1 MGGKRFLEQR
11 LGREPV
17 EGVSDAFG
25 IAIHRRKIEHAGR
38 PRKIAGAEGRCALGC
53 GEGAGKISRHFARV
67 GERVIGSD
75 RRAARGEFPFDG
87 VEEVGRSRQ
96 LGGRRADQELVGELG
111 GEFASAPYRRGE
123 GVGLGD
129 KNGAD
134 VDKGQLG
141 APQERAGPAHTVVG
155 RMGREGG
162 RRMKKCCTSGS
173 REEAIGFFCEGGGV
187 GIPVGERDFRA
198 QQGDPI
204 GRERTRGREG
214 IDEGAIL
221 GDFGGL
227 EGEID
232 EVAGEEAERC
242 AVDERLG
249 KFGVANGQFGSKFEV
264 FAEPFRALAVSA
276 GAHLL
281 LAGAEAGP
289 RGVEGRPLGGEV
301 ATGATEAGPRGEDR
315 HSARFG
321 CVCESFGEFRRTA
334 ERFDG
339 AA

>member
-1 MGGKRFLEQR
+1 
-11 LGREPV
+11 
-17 EGVSDAFG
+17 
-25 IAIHRRKIEHAGR
+25 
-38 PRKIAGAEGRCALGC
+38 
-53 GEGAGKISRHFARV
+53 
-67 GERVIGSD
+67 
-75 RRAARGEFPFDG
+75 
-87 VEEVGRSRQ
+87 
-96 LGGRRADQELVGELG
+96 
-111 GEFASAPYRRGE
+111 
-123 GVGLGD
+123 
-129 KNGAD
+129 
-134 VDKGQLG
+134 
-141 APQERAGPAHTVVG
+141 
-155 RMGREGG
+155 
-162 RRMKKCCTSGS
+162 MKKCCTSGS
-173 REEAIGFFCEGGGV
+173 REEPVGLFREGGGV
-187 GIPVGERDFRA
+187 RLAVGEGDVCPEG
-198 QQGDPI
+198 GDPFC
-204 GRERTRGREG
+204 GERAGAREG
-214 IDEGAIL
+214 VDEGAIL